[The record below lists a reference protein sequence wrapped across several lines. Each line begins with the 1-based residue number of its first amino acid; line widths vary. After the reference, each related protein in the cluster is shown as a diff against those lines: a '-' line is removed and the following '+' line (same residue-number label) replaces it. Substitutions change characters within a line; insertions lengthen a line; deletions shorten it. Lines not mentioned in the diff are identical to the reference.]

1 MLDKYQKMPMWEEEN
16 VSERTRRERKRGK
29 LDKER
34 ERERMSKINRE
45 LEIENK
51 K

>member
-1 MLDKYQKMPMWEEEN
+1 MSQKE
-16 VSERTRRERKRGK
+16 SRRERKRGK
-29 LDKER
+29 QSKER
-34 ERERMSKINRE
+34 EIERMSKINRE